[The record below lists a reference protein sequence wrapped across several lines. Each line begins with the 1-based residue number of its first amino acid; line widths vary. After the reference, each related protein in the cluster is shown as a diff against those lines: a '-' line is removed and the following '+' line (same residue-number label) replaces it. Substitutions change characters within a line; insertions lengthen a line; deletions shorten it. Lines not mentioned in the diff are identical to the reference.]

1 MGNIQSIIGYHPNFQ
16 GDVDSSFG
24 SDLHSAS
31 FQEISTA
38 LRIKPDI
45 NIFYRTPCSGSSR
58 FSRRSANIRTPT
70 GILFIIYNL
79 INKKIFKDY
88 INKLPEN
95 LLLRIFAQ
103 LNKIDLV
110 HVMATCNRFSLI
122 G

>member
-1 MGNIQSIIGYHPNFQ
+1 MDLESTAEYGEEDEFNESTLFNESVEFRVNNLKYLIVILPSNFQ

-58 FSRRSANIRTPT
+58 FSRRNVNIRTPI
-70 GILFIIYNL
+70 GIYYFPI
-79 INKKIFKDY
+79 
-88 INKLPEN
+88 
-95 LLLRIFAQ
+95 
-103 LNKIDLV
+103 
-110 HVMATCNRFSLI
+110 
-122 G
+122 